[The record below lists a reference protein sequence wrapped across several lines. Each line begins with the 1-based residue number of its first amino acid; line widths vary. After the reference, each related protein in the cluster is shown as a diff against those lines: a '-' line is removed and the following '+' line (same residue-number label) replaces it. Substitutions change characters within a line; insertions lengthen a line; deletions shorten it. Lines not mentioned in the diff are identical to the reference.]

1 MMIPL
6 TIVLAAP
13 ESSVMTIVGRATLY
27 IVIALVSALVLVFV
41 AFFIKGFISGLK
53 EETNLSAKQKEY
65 EAKIQSQPDDTKV
78 AWDLARVTL
87 EKYFSRNLRQVAQI
101 FYTSISVMLV
111 GFGMIVFGA
120 VLAIHQDETSGP
132 QVVASN
138 LPSNLSVLSGI
149 VTEFIGA
156 TFMVIYRSTLRQAE
170 GYMAILER
178 INAVGMAVQIV
189 DSIKREDPL
198 YTQTRANM
206 AQMLLEQFRHTS
218 TASTDSGKAK
228 S

>member
-1 MMIPL
+1 L

>member
-1 MMIPL
+1 MIPL